1 MQELTK
7 AQEEIMQLVWD
18 LGECTVGDLR
28 DRIEAQTG
36 DRPPHST
43 ISALILA
50 LDKRGFVT
58 HRTYG
63 RTFVYRPQITREQYG
78 SRSLGQLLRN
88 YFGGSANRLVAHLA
102 HREDLSLE
110 ELSKLMQKL
119 EEE

>member
-36 DRPPHST
+36 ERPPHST

-63 RTFVYRPQITREQYG
+63 RTFVYQPKITREQYG
-78 SRSLGQLLRN
+78 SRSLGKVLRN
-88 YFGGSANRLVAHLA
+88 YFGGSAHRLVAHLA
-102 HREDLSLE
+102 RREDLSLD
-110 ELSKLMQKL
+110 ELSTLMKKL